1 MGFYFLFQF
10 SSFSISGSRRKKD
23 VILEDCKNKTAEA
36 GFELESPAH
45 LGNTTATPEIVL
57 SMIEKVSSFSHDFTH
72 SFGQFQKGEGS
83 PAETIKQASAFAT
96 AMSQLL
102 HHAKGVT
109 RLAGGEEEMVD
120 QIVSAARQSG
130 VSAYQFFHHLQT
142 PQFGAVPE
150 KDQHAY
156 LHKQNASLQLALGNL
171 TNVTQKL
178 HPEETSSRQKED
190 ADLADVVERELSNAA
205 KAIEEASRR
214 LMALINAPKPI
225 HVNPQD
231 LKVHG
236 ALLDSAMA
244 ITGAIGNLIKCATAS
259 QQEIVSHGKGAA
271 SKDAFYKKNNRWT
284 DGLISAAKAVAI
296 ATGYLVEA
304 ADGVVNGTKTMED
317 LVIAAQEVSAA
328 TAQLVAAARVKAI
341 AGSKTQFRLEE
352 AAKAVT
358 QATKMLVKAAKAAAA
373 KKLEEANA
381 QKAAIQ
387 FSGIHD
393 FKKKEMEQQVKIL
406 TIEKELEQERLQLAN
421 MRKVNFFF
429 LCGNKRN

>member
-1 MGFYFLFQF
+1 
-10 SSFSISGSRRKKD
+10 
-23 VILEDCKNKTAEA
+23 
-36 GFELESPAH
+36 
-45 LGNTTATPEIVL
+45 
-57 SMIEKVSSFSHDFTH
+57 MIERAAAYSQDFTA
-72 SFGQFQKGEGS
+72 SFTSFTKGENN
-83 PAETIKQASAFAT
+83 PADTIKMASAFASSI
-96 AMSQLL
+96 AGLL

-109 RLAGGEEEMVD
+109 RLAGGEDEIVD
-120 QIVSAARQSG
+120 QIVSSARATNTAAFN
-130 VSAYQFFHHLQT
+130 FFNHLQT
-142 PQFGAVPE
+142 PQLSAVSE
-150 KDQHAY
+150 ADRTQY
-156 LHKQNASLQLALGNL
+156 IHKQNASLQLNL
-171 TNVTQKL
+171 SQLSKMTQKL
-178 HPEETSSRQKED
+178 HPQQDSLTKGD

-214 LMALINAPKPI
+214 LMALISKPKP
-225 HVNPQD
+225 VNINPND

-259 QQEIVSHGKGAA
+259 QQEIVAHGKGAA

-304 ADGVVNGTKTMED
+304 ADGVVSGTKTMED

-328 TAQLVAAARVKAI
+328 TAQLVAASRVKAI
-341 AGSKTQFRLEE
+341 PGSKTQMRLEE

-373 KKLEEANA
+373 KKAEETNA
-381 QKAAIQ
+381 AKGLVQ

-406 TIEKELEQERLQLAN
+406 TIEKELEQERLQLAA
-421 MRKVNFFF
+421 MRKVR
-429 LCGNKRN
+429 L